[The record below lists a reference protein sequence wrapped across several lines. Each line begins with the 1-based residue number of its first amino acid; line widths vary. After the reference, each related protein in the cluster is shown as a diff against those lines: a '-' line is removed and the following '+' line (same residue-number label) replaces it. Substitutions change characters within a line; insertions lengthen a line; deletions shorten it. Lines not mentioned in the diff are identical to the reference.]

1 MTGAALT
8 IALQTQLSAIQ
19 AEIALT
25 YGPNY
30 SLSGRAGSESI
41 SLADYRAGLFA
52 QQSELIEKLQELQP
66 FQLVQTKRI
75 GGDILNDMRLSG
87 Y

>member
-1 MTGAALT
+1 MTGAQLLT
-8 IALQTQLSAIQ
+8 SLETQLTAIQ
-19 AEIALT
+19 LEIADS

-52 QQSELIEKLQELQP
+52 QQSELIEKIQELQP
-66 FQLVQTKRI
+66 FQLVQTKRV